1 MVCAP
6 RDGTG
11 GGCSHLEHLD
21 SLGCTGFRIRSSCTI
36 PPQGTPKA
44 VLGCGGTLAILQL
57 TGQVPSAVI
66 TTTLETQWGSQNTVY
81 LGLLFPSPRGSLR
94 IQTARLVLLLFM
106 LFFSPII
113 YHLWYLFFF
122 QESLC
127 IAKGDA
133 VGPSLLHKCVS
144 LLQSS

>member
-1 MVCAP
+1 M
-6 RDGTG
+6 
-11 GGCSHLEHLD
+11 
-21 SLGCTGFRIRSSCTI
+21 GFSKHRLSGFAISFTSWVTQN
-36 PPQGTPKA
+36 PNSKA
-44 VLGCGGTLAILQL
+44 CFV
-57 TGQVPSAVI
+57 AVY
-66 TTTLETQWGSQNTVY
+66 V
-81 LGLLFPSPRGSLR
+81 
-94 IQTARLVLLLFM
+94 V
-106 LFFSPII
+106 FSPII